1 MRALR
6 LRIKAALH
14 RVVFAILN
22 ACTVSPLLLSRN
34 RLLRFFL
41 FEAIGRSRY
50 RGLLISDN
58 EEAVFVHHSRDRGPG
73 RDLFIRGT
81 QDFAKYEVACRLLQ
95 ENGVARIAT
104 LLDVGANI
112 GTICI
117 PAVKRGL
124 AGRAI
129 AIEAVPAIARLLQA
143 NVILN
148 DLASAITVVVA
159 AVSARAGE
167 TVAMAVQASNQG
179 DNRVRIVGEGMPDS
193 DSFTE
198 TVEVVSTTVDDLLKD
213 GAEGV
218 LIWMDIQGHEG
229 IALGGAPRT
238 LALRPPLVLE
248 FCPRLMHLGGSFAA
262 LKSAVAGYRGFYDLD
277 CPSALQPVAALDLL
291 YERLG
296 MRGNFTDILLV

>member
-6 LRIKAALH
+6 LRVKAALH

-50 RGLLISDN
+50 TGLLISGDDQ
-58 EEAVFVHHSRDRGPG
+58 ATFVHHSRDRGPG
-73 RDLFIRGT
+73 RELFIRST
-81 QDFAKYEVACRLLQ
+81 QDFAKYEAACRLLR
-95 ENGVARIAT
+95 ENGRPPITT
-104 LLDVGANI
+104 LIDVGANI

-124 AGRAI
+124 AARAI
-129 AIEAVPAIARLLQA
+129 AVEAVPGIARLLQA

-148 DLASAITVVVA
+148 DLASVVTVVIA

-167 TVAMAVQASNQG
+167 TIVMAVQSANQG
-179 DNRVRIVGEGMPDS
+179 DNRVVVPGASALTSEPPP
-193 DSFTE
+193 E
-198 TVEVVSTTVDDLLKD
+198 TVEVLSTTLDDLLTD

-229 IALGGAPRT
+229 IALSGAPKT
-238 LALRPPLVLE
+238 LAQRPPLVLE
-248 FCPRLMHLGGSFAA
+248 FCPELMHRGHSYQG
-262 LKSAVAGYRGFYDLD
+262 LKSAIAGYRGFYDLAR
-277 CPSALQPVAALDLL
+277 PAVMRPIAALDEL
-291 YERLG
+291 YEALG
-296 MRGNFTDILLV
+296 QRGNFTDILVL